1 MQGKVRHLVGERQ
14 LQRTLCG
21 KVAAAQNRRVCARN
35 AHPVEAA
42 FPTKVFVAAASTKAS
57 LALGTLAR
65 SAPPA
70 AAYAGVRPAH
80 QALGLEDQ
88 ARFAAL

>member
-1 MQGKVRHLVGERQ
+1 M
-14 LQRTLCG
+14 
-21 KVAAAQNRRVCARN
+21 
-35 AHPVEAA
+35 EAA
-42 FPTKVFVAAASTKAS
+42 FPTKVFVAAASTNAS

>member
-1 MQGKVRHLVGERQ
+1 MVGKAIDA
-14 LQRTLCG
+14 
-21 KVAAAQNRRVCARN
+21 KVVA
-35 AHPVEAA
+35 
-42 FPTKVFVAAASTKAS
+42 AAASTKAS